1 MFWTGAVTILRN
13 RKINTDSLLGGKQ
26 HFSGRIR
33 FKNGQQNCTY
43 ISKSIFFLQKSLQ
56 AVHIWRDLAERAGIS
71 GGISA
76 WPFGIKGGK
85 LRLSM
90 QIPET

>member
-56 AVHIWRDLAERAGIS
+56 AVHIWRDLAKRAGIS
-71 GGISA
+71 SGIS
-76 WPFGIKGGK
+76 GGAFRAPAGFRDK
-85 LRLSM
+85 R
-90 QIPET
+90 